1 MKRLIASLAVLFA
14 AGCAEI
20 EMRGIVREEGSGE
33 PLPGATVRVGDRSTT
48 TDLTG
53 YYNLEVDE
61 SDDPK
66 QIFVD
71 KAGYE
76 PFTEQV
82 TLDDDDVEEV
92 FQDIELKKESTQR
105 DATGSQRDATG
116 SQRDHESHGELE
128 KRTD

>member
-1 MKRLIASLAVLFA
+1 MKKLIAFLALAFT
-14 AGCAEI
+14 AGCAEV
-20 EMRGIVREEGSGE
+20 EMRGIVREQGSGE

-61 SDDPK
+61 SDEPK

-76 PFTEQV
+76 SFTEQV
-82 TLDDDDVEEV
+82 TIDDDDMEEI
-92 FQDIELKKESTQR
+92 FQDIELKKEQR
-105 DATGSQRDATG
+105 EGSQLGETRTEGDSHEGRG
-116 SQRDHESHGELE
+116 SLDQEHD
-128 KRTD
+128 D

>member
-1 MKRLIASLAVLFA
+1 MKRLIAVLALAFS

-61 SDDPK
+61 SDEPK

-82 TLDDDDVEEV
+82 TLDDDETDEV
-92 FQDIELKKESTQR
+92 FQDIELKKQQSEGQLDQRSDQRR
-105 DATGSQRDATG
+105 DAEQR
-116 SQRDHESHGELE
+116 RLEHERNH
-128 KRTD
+128 